1 MCTLLKLS
9 STVAVVFHVYYFF
22 YYLFSIRQMNF
33 FSSDFNHEWSWKF
46 FRTGLISNIFQI
58 KYNWIF
64 QNQKLSK
71 MTSNVNG
78 TSIMIHM
85 RLTACRLDTCATSG
99 RCYVRFYSFTNFIKH
114 IDSFLFNFMIVQ
126 IGFGWLVNMKV
137 AVSDD
142 ERLLVLK
149 YL

>member
-1 MCTLLKLS
+1 
-9 STVAVVFHVYYFF
+9 
-22 YYLFSIRQMNF
+22 MNF

-58 KYNWIF
+58 KYNEWVSNFWIF
-64 QNQKLSK
+64 ENQKLSK

-99 RCYVRFYSFTNFIKH
+99 RCYVRFYSFTNFIKQ
-114 IDSFLFNFMIVQ
+114 LFIQVYDCTDWVWTTCEYEGGGVRCWTTSGIEIFVN
-126 IGFGWLVNMKV
+126 WLTGTF
-137 AVSDD
+137 
-142 ERLLVLK
+142 
-149 YL
+149 